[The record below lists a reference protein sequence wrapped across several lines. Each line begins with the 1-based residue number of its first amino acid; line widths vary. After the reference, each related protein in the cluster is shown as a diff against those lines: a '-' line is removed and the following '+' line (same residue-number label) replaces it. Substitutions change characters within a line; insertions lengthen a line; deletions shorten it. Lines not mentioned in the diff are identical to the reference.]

1 MKLVK
6 LSFAGLA
13 LVASLNVFAN
23 EAPASE
29 AVTTAPA
36 TEAVV
41 ASEPATSEAPAA
53 DADSKK

>member
-36 TEAVV
+36 TEAA